1 MENEMKK
8 HDPEKASD
16 AVAVTSRMMDAGSQ
30 ELLRYDPQY
39 EDPEDAAKR
48 IFSAMMAARH

>member
-1 MENEMKK
+1 MKK